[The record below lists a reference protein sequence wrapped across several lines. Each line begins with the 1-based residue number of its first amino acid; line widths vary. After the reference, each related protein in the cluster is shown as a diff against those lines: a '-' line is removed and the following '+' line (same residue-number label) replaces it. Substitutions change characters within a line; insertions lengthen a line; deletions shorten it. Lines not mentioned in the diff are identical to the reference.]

1 MAFYL
6 FHQTREL
13 LVRQLFGEF
22 LEVFSGDVSL
32 VVSVQRR
39 EGELSLGHHVRLK
52 EIIGCGRDMEPD

>member
-52 EIIGCGRDMEPD
+52 EIIGCGRHMEPD